1 MILGGILVKKLF
13 SLLLAS
19 VMLASSA
26 MAAETVRP
34 SGVTYEIFVGSFRDS
49 NGDGIGDLGGIAA
62 SADYIASLGADRVW
76 LTPVHPS
83 ISYHKYDVLDYY
95 DIDPQFGTLDDFDA
109 MEKTLEERGIA
120 VTMDLVVNH
129 TSSEHPWFL
138 AACDALRNGT
148 DSPYIDWYHFTKGEG
163 QHIVTGTDWYYE
175 GQFGYHMP
183 DLNLGN
189 PDVRKEIAAIIAFW
203 QGHGVDGFRLDAVT
217 SYYTGAPASTTEFLA
232 FVTETA
238 HAGDPDCWVV
248 GEAWTNETEMLQY
261 YASGVDSLF
270 YFPGA
275 DSTGRF
281 VKGALNANGA
291 AVAAAVA
298 DWQARLHDVSPAS
311 QDAPFL
317 TNHDMAR
324 ARGMLRS
331 KIEFQKVA
339 AMTYLLT
346 PGRPVVYYGEE
357 LGMSGSGIDENK
369 RLPMLWNGTDASA
382 QCAPPAAAD
391 QQQRLKEGVCEQEG
405 NPDSLLNWYRDVIA
419 LRSLAP
425 ELTNGTMTA
434 VDAGHKAI
442 GCWRVDDGGESV
454 IVIVNTSVN
463 EAVTVDVAAMGKATP
478 IGSCGMTEDC
488 ILQDNDGYVTMVTL
502 PAISCL
508 VLDVQ

>member
-1 MILGGILVKKLF
+1 MKTMI
-13 SLLLAS
+13 SLLLVLLMMFA
-19 VMLASSA
+19 SA
-26 MAAETVRP
+26 MADDAP
-34 SGVTYEIFVGSFRDS
+34 AASGVTYEIFVGSFRDS
-49 NGDGIGDLGGIAA
+49 NGDGSGDLQGVIEA
-62 SADYIASLGADRVW
+62 ADYIASLGVDRVW
-76 LTPVHPS
+76 LTPIHPS

-95 DIDPQFGTLDDFDA
+95 NVDPAFGTLDDFDA
-109 MEKTLEERGIA
+109 MEQALEARGIK

-138 AACDALRNGT
+138 EACEALRNGT

-163 QHIVTGTDWYYE
+163 QHVVTGTDWYYE

-183 DLNLGN
+183 DLNLDN
-189 PDVRKEIAAIIAFW
+189 PDVRAEIASIIAFW

-217 SYYTGAPASTTEFLA
+217 SYYTGAPASITEFLR

-281 VKGALNANGA
+281 VKGALNGNGA
-291 AVAAAVA
+291 AVAAAMA
-298 DWQARLHDVSPAS
+298 DWQTRLHDVSPES

-331 KIEFQKVA
+331 KIEYQKVA
-339 AMTYLLT
+339 SMMYLLT

-369 RLPMLWNGTDASA
+369 RLPMLWSGTDAAA

-391 QQQRLKEGVCEQEG
+391 QQQRLKEGVSEQDG
-405 NPDSLLNWYRDVIA
+405 NPDSLLNWYREVIA

-425 ELTNGTMTA
+425 ELTNGRMTA
-434 VDAGHKAI
+434 IDVGNKAV
-442 GCWRVDDGGESV
+442 GCWRVDDGDSSV
-454 IVIVNTSVN
+454 IVIVNTSIK
-463 EAVTVDVAAMGKATP
+463 DAAEIDISALCSAKL
-478 IGSCGMTEDC
+478 IGGCGLTEDC
-488 ILQDNDGYVTMVTL
+488 LLQDSNGCVTMVTL
-502 PAISCL
+502 PEISCV